1 MLHGYRLLVSLLKP
15 EKNYSC
21 ITKDVEKKVD
31 TSTFELDSPLPK
43 GKKYQS
49 NWIKKG
55 WIKWENNYKV
65 YHIKTKNLKNLKSK
79 RHKEVRHQ

>member
-43 GKKYQS
+43 RKNTKVIGLKKDELNGKIITKFTTLRP
-49 NWIKKG
+49 
-55 WIKWENNYKV
+55 
-65 YHIKTKNLKNLKSK
+65 KT
-79 RHKEVRHQ
+79 

>member
-1 MLHGYRLLVSLLKP
+1 MDTNYWLVYLKS
-15 EKNYSC
+15 EKSYSY

-49 NWIKKG
+49 N
-55 WIKWENNYKV
+55 
-65 YHIKTKNLKNLKSK
+65 
-79 RHKEVRHQ
+79 

>member
-1 MLHGYRLLVSLLKP
+1 MLHGSRLLVSLLKP

-43 GKKYQS
+43 RKNTKVIGLKKDELNGKIITKFTTLRP
-49 NWIKKG
+49 
-55 WIKWENNYKV
+55 
-65 YHIKTKNLKNLKSK
+65 KT
-79 RHKEVRHQ
+79 

>member
-1 MLHGYRLLVSLLKP
+1 MDTDYWLVYLKS
-15 EKNYSC
+15 EKSYSY

-31 TSTFELDSPLPK
+31 NSTFELDSPLPK

>member
-43 GKKYQS
+43 GKNTKS
-49 NWIKKG
+49 NWIKK
-55 WIKWENNYKV
+55 
-65 YHIKTKNLKNLKSK
+65 
-79 RHKEVRHQ
+79 R